1 MKHKIA
7 LLAMVSLL
15 LAGQADAQTH
25 TNKEKSNYFVLTRN
39 VAQLKPILL
48 AAEALAKEGGSK
60 FGEFQ
65 VVICGKAVRD
75 LVNEKTMVPLLKM
88 AHDRKVTLLACGFSL
103 QKFDVKSAELP
114 SGIGVIENGILY
126 GLQLQ
131 KEGYYSIT
139 L

>member
-1 MKHKIA
+1 MKLKIA

-15 LAGQADAQTH
+15 LAGQASAQLH
-25 TNKEKSNYFVLTRN
+25 SNKDKYNYYVLTRN

-48 AAEALAKEGGSK
+48 AAEALAKEDGGK

-65 VVICGKAVRD
+65 VVICGKTVKD
-75 LVNEKTMVPLLKM
+75 LVDKALMEPLLKT
-88 AHDRKVTLLACGFSL
+88 AKEQRVTLLACGFSL
-103 QKFDVKSAELP
+103 QKFDVNPDGLP
-114 SGIGVIENGILY
+114 REISVTENGILY